1 MDRDNSSASIFQVC
15 LLPSDFSARDLIG
28 FNNTGNVCV
37 WPAEEC
43 MAAYCLEKSGE
54 IFDGRKKVVEVGG
67 GMTCL
72 AALILA
78 KAVPHVDSVLLTDG
92 NEASVEN
99 LRAILAEN
107 EDLKGR
113 VSAQV
118 LRWSKSPRADLRAA
132 FDVVLCADCLF
143 FDEFRLPLAECMAAL
158 LKPSGVAV
166 VMAPKRGKTFADFVS
181 KARES
186 FAAVREDERYS
197 ERIWDRRQ
205 ELTADERFRE
215 DIHYPVLLTLA
226 QPRPSLTSNL

>member
-1 MDRDNSSASIFQVC
+1 
-15 LLPSDFSARDLIG
+15 
-28 FNNTGNVCV
+28 
-37 WPAEEC
+37 

-54 IFDGRKKVVEVGG
+54 IFDGRKRVVELGG

-78 KAVPHVDSVLLTDG
+78 KAAPRLLDSVLLTDG

-107 EDLKGR
+107 GDLKGR